1 VSNAQYLPHEI
12 EKHFYGKQFCRLLR
26 ATERDRFLVAGV
38 AQINLAVP
46 DMVLAAQV
54 VFLENSFAFPDELD
68 EPEDVTAAFVTICRD
83 DYGDAIDLAAW
94 APSTGRLSTWLG
106 RAWAIDQF
114 RLMRPR
120 LAEVGA
126 LPVQKTPLEWLRA
139 KRDGIV
145 IIDSE
150 RAKWQIAYLG
160 RSLIVEDVSHGRTLR
175 HALTMPEPEIF
186 VSPSSVATCAA

>member
-1 VSNAQYLPHEI
+1 MSHPPHEL
-12 EKHFYGKQFCRLLR
+12 EKLFYGRGSCRLLR
-26 ATERDRFLVAGV
+26 ATERERFLAAGV
-38 AQINLAVP
+38 AQIDLAVP
-46 DMVLAAQV
+46 DMVLGANV
-54 VFLENSFAFPDELD
+54 VFFDRTFAFPDELD
-68 EPEDVTAAFVTICRD
+68 EPEDVTSAFITICRD

-94 APSTGRLSTWLG
+94 SPSTERMATWLG

-120 LAEVGA
+120 LAESGA
-126 LPVQKTPLEWLRA
+126 LPVHKSPLEWLRA
-139 KRDGIV
+139 RRDGIV

-186 VSPSSVATCAA
+186 VSPSSVDMCAA